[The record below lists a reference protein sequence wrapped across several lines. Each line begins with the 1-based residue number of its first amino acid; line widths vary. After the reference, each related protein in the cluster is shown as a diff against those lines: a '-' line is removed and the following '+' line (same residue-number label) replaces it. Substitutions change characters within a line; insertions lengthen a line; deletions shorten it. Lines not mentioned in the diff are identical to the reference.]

1 MYISKREFEAL
12 KKMYY
17 LFPTGEPFRKL
28 PKEVQDIIVDGGVAL
43 TKIHRRKEKEDVRK
57 VK

>member
-12 KKMYY
+12 EKMYY
-17 LFPTGEPFRKL
+17 LFPTGEPFREL

-43 TKIHRRKEKEDVRK
+43 MKIYRRKEKKNVRK

>member
-1 MYISKREFEAL
+1 MYISNKEFEAL
-12 KKMYY
+12 EKMYY

-28 PKEVQDIIVDGGVAL
+28 PQDVQDIIVNGGVAL
-43 TKIHRRKEKEDVRK
+43 AKIYRRKEKEDVRK